1 MNQSEFIAKA
11 REWTAKGATCPIV
24 PARIEASIELKRRKI
39 MPRFTIGARV
49 RVAEENT
56 TDRVGTVVEV
66 LPGTQRAENYAR
78 YRVEFSDGSVE
89 VLSDLQL
96 SPAGSGP
103 TVPSEP

>member
-1 MNQSEFIAKA
+1 
-11 REWTAKGATCPIV
+11 
-24 PARIEASIELKRRKI
+24 

-49 RVAEENT
+49 RVAEPKS

-66 LPGTQRAENYAR
+66 LPREQRTGDFDR
-78 YRVEFSDGSVE
+78 YRVELTDGTVE

-103 TVPSEP
+103 TIPDQDVT